1 MHKPLIFH
9 LRGALRYGQVQTAC
23 LGLLFVVLS
32 ACGFEA
38 QGIQGF
44 EKFRKFD
51 RIFEPSGVQQ
61 LPDSRFLVVEDEAA
75 HPLDLFS
82 LDSDGEV
89 SETHLSRGSLFSWR
103 SSNRAMN
110 ALDDLEALAVDGQGR
125 IYAITSHSRK
135 ENGKRRDNR
144 EQLVRF
150 SIREEQVIDLKIQ
163 RGLRKAITREHK
175 SLKGATKIRDV
186 KEDEGFNIEGL
197 SFDAANQQLLI
208 GLRAPTPGDDA
219 IIVILENPQA
229 VFDNHEK
236 PRIAEQ
242 LIRLD
247 LDGGGIRSLSYD
259 PHLKG
264 YLIISRKPEKA
275 FKLWLWNGDTDASP
289 RRIKIPGIKNLRQA
303 EGVTPVR
310 IGGQAEGIL
319 IVSDEGEGLKG
330 KPGRYLFLKY
340 EQLDIE

>member
-1 MHKPLIFH
+1 MLKPFSFPLLKTF
-9 LRGALRYGQVQTAC
+9 RPGQVQTAC
-23 LGLLFVVLS
+23 LGLLFVALS
-32 ACGFEA
+32 ACGFDA

-44 EKFRKFD
+44 EKFRKFE

-61 LPDSRFLVVEDEAA
+61 LPDNRFLVVEDEAA

-82 LDSDGEV
+82 LNPDGTV
-89 SETHLSRGSLFSWR
+89 SESYLSRGSLFSWR

-110 ALDDLEALAVDGQGR
+110 ALDDLEAIAVDAQGR
-125 IYAITSHSRK
+125 IFAITSHSRK
-135 ENGKRRDNR
+135 ENGKRGDNR

-150 SIREEQVIDLKIQ
+150 SMRDEQVIDLKIQ
-163 RGLRKAITREHK
+163 RGLRKTITGQHK
-175 SLKGATKIRDV
+175 SLKDAAKIRDA

-197 SFDAANQQLLI
+197 SFDAAKQRLLI
-208 GLRAPTPGDDA
+208 GLRAPISGGDA
-219 IIVILENPQA
+219 IIVVLENPQA
-229 VFDNHEK
+229 IFDKDEK

-259 PHLKG
+259 PHLKA
-264 YLIISRKPEKA
+264 YLIISRKPDKS
-275 FKLWLWNGDTDASP
+275 FKLWLWNGDLDASP

-303 EGVTPVR
+303 EGVTPVS
-310 IGGQAEGIL
+310 IDGHAEGIL
-319 IVSDEGEGLKG
+319 IVSDEGDGLMG

-340 EQLDIE
+340 EQLDVE